1 MNKNDR
7 INKTRTMNCGYNCK
21 IIAYRN
27 SMDIDVE
34 FIDNGEV
41 VHNVT
46 YDNFRNGRIKPLF
59 LPTVFNVGIIGNS
72 IISINGVKKQSYN
85 IWQNMLRRCYDEKY
99 HQKEPTYIGCTVCD
113 EWRYFLNFEKW
124 YEDNWYDIEG
134 ETVCLDKDILVK
146 GNKIYSPNTCI
157 FVPKKINSL
166 FTKNDNSRGNLPI
179 GVTLCRNGKYRAQI
193 NRCGSKLN
201 LGYYSS
207 LEEAFLS
214 YKTAKEKYI
223 KEIAEY
229 YKDII
234 PKKLYNS
241 MLCYIVEITD

>member
-72 IISINGVKKQSYN
+72 IISINGVKK
-85 IWQNMLRRCYDEKY
+85 
-99 HQKEPTYIGCTVCD
+99 T
-113 EWRYFLNFEKW
+113 
-124 YEDNWYDIEG
+124 
-134 ETVCLDKDILVK
+134 IL
-146 GNKIYSPNTCI
+146 
-157 FVPKKINSL
+157 
-166 FTKNDNSRGNLPI
+166 
-179 GVTLCRNGKYRAQI
+179 
-193 NRCGSKLN
+193 
-201 LGYYSS
+201 
-207 LEEAFLS
+207 
-214 YKTAKEKYI
+214 
-223 KEIAEY
+223 
-229 YKDII
+229 
-234 PKKLYNS
+234 
-241 MLCYIVEITD
+241 

>member
-1 MNKNDR
+1 M
-7 INKTRTMNCGYNCK
+7 
-21 IIAYRN
+21 
-27 SMDIDVE
+27 
-34 FIDNGEV
+34 
-41 VHNVT
+41 
-46 YDNFRNGRIKPLF
+46 
-59 LPTVFNVGIIGNS
+59 
-72 IISINGVKKQSYN
+72 
-85 IWQNMLRRCYDEKY
+85 
-99 HQKEPTYIGCTVCD
+99 
-113 EWRYFLNFEKW
+113 
-124 YEDNWYDIEG
+124 
-134 ETVCLDKDILVK
+134 CLDKDILVK

-214 YKTAKEKYI
+214 YKIAKEKYI